1 MGNLRSWRWKERAGG
16 RGGGGAY
23 EENFV
28 TSSVTQLVE

>member
-1 MGNLRSWRWKERAGG
+1 MGNLRWCGKERAGG

-28 TSSVTQLVE
+28 GPSMTQLAK

>member
-1 MGNLRSWRWKERAGG
+1 MGNLGRRERAGG

-28 TSSVTQLVE
+28 MSSMTQLVE